1 MKRFETVVRF
11 DETSNNI
18 NDYIKETLL
27 NNGYFYD
34 EINSEI
40 IIVIGGDGTFL
51 KAVHNNIDRLDEV
64 SFYGIHTGTL
74 GFFTDYKSDEVEE
87 FVDDLINKKP
97 ILREYQLLKV
107 KVDNNDVYYALNEM
121 RIENV
126 VRTQVLNVTLNGEEF
141 ETFRGTGMCVSTQ
154 IGSTAYNRSLK
165 GAVIQ
170 DGLPLIQMSEIAGI
184 HHSAYRSLGVPIVMS
199 EDSKIVFESSC
210 FEDAILCIDSCFYKL
225 NGNHKKISV
234 ELGEKKIKFLRFKN
248 VSYFKKL
255 QTLF

>member
-87 FVDDLINKKP
+87 FVYDLINKKP

-154 IGSTAYNRSLK
+154 LGSTAYNRSLK

-170 DGLPLIQMSEIAGI
+170 
-184 HHSAYRSLGVPIVMS
+184 
-199 EDSKIVFESSC
+199 
-210 FEDAILCIDSCFYKL
+210 
-225 NGNHKKISV
+225 
-234 ELGEKKIKFLRFKN
+234 
-248 VSYFKKL
+248 
-255 QTLF
+255 